1 MADDNKSKKALTG
14 SPEAKR
20 KAAVILEA
28 MCGLRTTQSASD
40 ELEITMPRYYVLES
54 RMMQAMISA
63 LEPRERGRQRTLS
76 AEVKQLNE
84 EKAVLEREVLKLQAL
99 HRVTQRAVGVGDEV
113 VAARKRKK
121 KASTVK
127 TNRTRRP
134 SRGARIA
141 SSMRAENAPPTTMPG
156 DSKPGGT

>member
-1 MADDNKSKKALTG
+1 MPDDRKPRKALAG
-14 SPEAKR
+14 SQEAKR

-63 LEPRERGRQRTLS
+63 LEPRARGRQRTLS
-76 AEVKQLNE
+76 AEVEQLRD
-84 EKAVLEREVLKLQAL
+84 EKAVLEREVLKLQAM
-99 HRVTQRAVGVGDEV
+99 HRVTQRAVGVEDEV
-113 VAARKRKK
+113 GATRKRKK
-121 KASTVK
+121 KASSVK

-134 SRGARIA
+134 TRGARFA
-141 SSMRAENAPPTTMPG
+141 ASMRGEDLPSATMPG
-156 DSKPGGT
+156 DAKPGGA